1 MFTFRV
7 SPLAVVSR
15 TSGFS
20 FKFIVSM
27 GRRKLR
33 NGTKKNYE
41 KIASGPI
48 NSDGEPIE
56 NENVSDGGERE
67 KDGGDLDVNK
77 SSTDANAAVIEDEQQ
92 KQTATVPSSNNS
104 VGRNESEDD
113 AELES
118 AQERLRLL
126 KQQQRKLLKEEK
138 LKHVERET
146 EELEKQLKR
155 LNSKKNKPSDRDDEK
170 PVTVAS
176 LRGMRDVVED
186 VDKLMDSR
194 FNLKAV
200 HSSDESSET
209 SDSSSDSSTDSDS
222 DSKRKRRS
230 KKKKSKSGSRKHR
243 SGKSKKLT
251 SYVQFPQK
259 WPHSHLSLHF
269 VSKEKKYEDL
279 SIAEFCAGYIAILE
293 TSPKSKNAPRVAH
306 LKELMYLATKYQW
319 RYVLNYHAACLM
331 EIERGHLKWGD
342 SFQLLQSTTLA
353 GGILSQSSN
362 QNRGGASGS
371 GTRSVGQFGKEGGT
385 VFCRFY
391 QRGTCPQTGDHQGI
405 FNGETR
411 LLRHICAKCWLSEKK
426 VEVHPETSADC
437 PSK

>member
-1 MFTFRV
+1 
-7 SPLAVVSR
+7 
-15 TSGFS
+15 
-20 FKFIVSM
+20 M

-41 KIASGPI
+41 KIASGPLD
-48 NSDGEPIE
+48 SDGEPIGDE
-56 NENVSDGGERE
+56 NPSDGGELN
-67 KDGGDLDVNK
+67 KDGGDVDVNK
-77 SSTDANAAVIEDEQQ
+77 TSNADSAVHVESI
-92 KQTATVPSSNNS
+92 KTTTVAASATEIVDNHNGGNLSDDNS
-104 VGRNESEDD
+104 
-113 AELES
+113 ELES
-118 AQERLRLL
+118 AQERLLLL
-126 KQQQRKLLKEEK
+126 KRQQRKLLKEEQ
-138 LKHVERET
+138 LKHVARET
-146 EELEKQLKR
+146 EEVEKQLKK
-155 LNSKKNKPSDRDDEK
+155 LSTQKKNKACEDEK
-170 PVTVAS
+170 VVNLAS

-194 FNLKAV
+194 FNLRTV
-200 HSSDESSET
+200 HSSDDSSDT
-209 SDSSSDSSTDSDS
+209 DASSSSDSSADSDNN
-222 DSKRKRRS
+222 KRKS
-230 KKKKSKSGSRKHR
+230 KKKKSKESKKHR

-251 SYVQFPQK
+251 SYVQYPQK

-269 VSKEKKYEDL
+269 VSREKKYEEL

-293 TSPKSKNAPRVAH
+293 TSPRSKNAPRVAH

-342 SFQLLQSTTLA
+342 SFQMLQCTTLA
-353 GGILSQSSN
+353 GGILLQPSN

-371 GTRSVGQFGKEGGT
+371 RSAGQFGKEGGT

-391 QRGTCPQTGDHQGI
+391 QRGTCSHTDDHQGM

-411 LLRHICAKCWLSEKK
+411 LLRHICAKCWLSGKK
-426 VEVHPETSADC
+426 IEVHPETSVDC